1 MSTVE
6 SLRTGL
12 GRAERAGRRGT
23 AGFTLIELLI
33 VVVIIGIL
41 AAIAIPQFAS
51 TKEKAFDASAKSD
64 LRNLMTAE
72 ESYFYDYSS
81 YSVGTQS
88 AAGAPIKDGNGAI
101 LVRTSNGISG
111 GVTLQGNGYVATAGH
126 AVSSSWWC
134 VNTDNGAGHIVQISP
149 GSGC

>member
-1 MSTVE
+1 MSTVT
-6 SLRTGL
+6 SLRTGS
-12 GRAERAGRRGT
+12 GRAERAAGRGT

-72 ESYFYDYSS
+72 ESYFYDYNS
-81 YSVGTQS
+81 YSAGSQS
-88 AAGAPIKDGNGAI
+88 GAGAPIKDANGSI
-101 LVRTSNGISG
+101 LVRASNGISG
-111 GVTLQGNGYVATAGH
+111 GVSVQGRGYVATAGH
-126 AVSSSWWC
+126 DVSSSWWC
-134 VNTDNGAGHIVQISP
+134 VNTDDGAGHIVQTSP